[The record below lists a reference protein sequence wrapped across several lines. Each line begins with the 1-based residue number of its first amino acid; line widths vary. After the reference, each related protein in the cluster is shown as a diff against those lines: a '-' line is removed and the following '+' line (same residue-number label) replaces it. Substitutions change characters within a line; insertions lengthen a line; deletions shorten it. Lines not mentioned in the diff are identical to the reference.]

1 VVAVRMWCM
10 ADGAPLRRIADSVV
24 AAPPAGVRI
33 RTRIHPIDV
42 EAEAL
47 SVIGEFLGSVYR
59 GELTRAGAVW
69 VVWTGKGRRG
79 GGLSVS
85 AR

>member
-1 VVAVRMWCM
+1 M

-33 RTRIHPIDV
+33 RARIHPTDV
-42 EAEAL
+42 EAQAL
-47 SVIGEFLGSVYR
+47 TAIGEFLGSVYR
-59 GELTRAGAVW
+59 GELTMRVRLGHLDRE
-69 VVWTGKGRRG
+69 GQ
-79 GGLSVS
+79 